1 MCGVSGGWTGGVVVD
16 GGDLLGYSPGHVMD
30 PGHQGDHDMSSS
42 TQIILSLKHQLINY
56 PNPRDEDGD
65 NLPSFYYL

>member
-1 MCGVSGGWTGGVVVD
+1 MVD

-42 TQIILSLKHQLINY
+42 TQIILSLKQQLINY
-56 PNPRDEDGD
+56 PNP
-65 NLPSFYYL
+65 